1 MLATVRNTVQV
12 STRLKDTR
20 ARIRQRL
27 IFHTRENAVTS
38 ELLTTEHFVTT
49 DYEAQEDDLQESE
62 TYIIA
67 KTDTH

>member
-1 MLATVRNTVQV
+1 M
-12 STRLKDTR
+12 KDTR